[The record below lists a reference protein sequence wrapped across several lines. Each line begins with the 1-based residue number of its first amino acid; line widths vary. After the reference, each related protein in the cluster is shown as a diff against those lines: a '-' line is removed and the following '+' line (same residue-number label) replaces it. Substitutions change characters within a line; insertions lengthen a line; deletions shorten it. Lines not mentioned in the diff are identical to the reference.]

1 VFVCGLP
8 MCVRAVGCPRVPP
21 LPPLPYPAVT
31 RGVVSVLR
39 PTNPTHGLGFRVQ
52 GSGAH
57 PNTANTGVRR
67 LYGVG
72 LRVSGGA
79 EFGGPLDSSL
89 TCVAFLGRVYL
100 AGVALCVYV
109 CGTVCLVVRASP
121 LCLSVSLCLVLFSR
135 RRVVRG

>member
-1 VFVCGLP
+1 MF
-8 MCVRAVGCPRVPP
+8 
-21 LPPLPYPAVT
+21 
-31 RGVVSVLR
+31 
-39 PTNPTHGLGFRVQ
+39 
-52 GSGAH
+52 
-57 PNTANTGVRR
+57 
-67 LYGVG
+67 
-72 LRVSGGA
+72 GGA
-79 EFGGPLDSSL
+79 EFGGPVFVHVLRLYEGVGIGRDSPL